1 MLKIALD
8 SLLCCNVL
16 IFLKWQICLIWISHG
31 NLIIFIMVFQIII
44 FFCPFLPE
52 WSKRPPFGGQRGSC
66 PSGQGIVGARSQN
79 RLRHEKGKHRT
90 SHRIPCR
97 TGTSVQKIKGY
108 DIFVKSHA
116 FSGDGRSVGKMKY
129 WKNCGP
135 NISIKLACERR
146 FPEIESRLKRNKKR
160 RTTFPCPNETVEQ
173 SEFNYPK
180 SIAIYKSGRK
190 WAGWKGKTRTE
201 SVPTSVSVIVRGRKK
216 SIFNQL
222 QIVQENFTKNNSNMS
237 NSYAVPLISC
247 NTYGSPNE
255 KCLNI
260 YFLFQFPG
268 GGGPHPHRLRVL
280 SERPISEW
288 LHPLVHG
295 SAGEP
300 RRCRSSPPQFW
311 SQSEPCHWGW
321 VHPIG
326 CCSATR
332 TR

>member
-247 NTYGSPNE
+247 NSTYGSPNE

-260 YFLFQFPG
+260 YFLF
-268 GGGPHPHRLRVL
+268 
-280 SERPISEW
+280 
-288 LHPLVHG
+288 
-295 SAGEP
+295 
-300 RRCRSSPPQFW
+300 
-311 SQSEPCHWGW
+311 
-321 VHPIG
+321 
-326 CCSATR
+326 
-332 TR
+332 